1 MDSNKYPA
9 KVVGKCWG
17 LKSGDWESRTV
28 IVSFVQTPKIKY
40 KDLGFNLREPKPR
53 GMVGGAQLRFL
64 NEADAQ
70 AFSKKYY
77 NSYYEPYKSKEVLKL
92 IQTDDPTC
100 YIQEDY
106 VRHELNYYADKVP
119 QTVADN
125 FNSTAPFVQNPFI
138 SDNELK
144 ADADKAKYK
153 ENRRKFIVDHF
164 RENLSKYMSDWSIID
179 ERYIK
184 SNDSENFIL
193 HKKIQKDT
201 HLFIDFE
208 VDLTSVPRAFYTQ
221 ANFFAAINLKKCN
234 PIVIDAEPFL
244 NVVKKA
250 VANIPASTWDDVLG
264 TSQYSYGGTGDIFD
278 IASKSYWVLNDTLEG
293 KIQEILDKDSDK
305 KNYSIYK
312 YDAYDSRLI
321 HSNTNNISKVD
332 ERFDLQI
339 KEIVDALKDFADY
352 REKRILALM
361 DKIER
366 MLDFVPLFQ

>member
-9 KVVGKCWG
+9 KVIGKCWG
-17 LKSGDWESRTV
+17 LKSGDWESRVV
-28 IVSFVQTPKIKY
+28 IISFVQTPKIRY
-40 KDLGFNLREPKPR
+40 KDLGFNLREPTPR
-53 GMVGGAQLRFL
+53 GMIGGAQLRFL
-64 NEADAQ
+64 NENDAQ

-77 NSYYEPYKSKEVLKL
+77 NSYYEPYKSKDALKL

-106 VRHELNYYADKVP
+106 VRYELNYNTDKVP
-119 QTVADN
+119 QTIADN
-125 FNSTAPFVQNPFI
+125 FNSTTPFVQNPFI

-144 ADADKAKYK
+144 ADVDKANYK
-153 ENRRKFIVDHF
+153 ESRRKFIVDHF

-179 ERYIK
+179 ETYIK

-208 VDLTSVPRAFYTQ
+208 VDLRSVPRVFYTQ

-234 PIVIDAEPFL
+234 PGVIDAEPFL
-244 NVVKKA
+244 DVVKKA
-250 VANIPASTWDDVLG
+250 VAKTPASTWDDTLG
-264 TSQYSYGGTGDIFD
+264 TSEYVRGTDEIFD
-278 IASKSYWVLNDTLEG
+278 IASKSYWVLNDTLEE
-293 KIQEILDKDSDK
+293 KIKEILDKDMDK
-305 KNYSIYK
+305 NNYSIYK

-321 HSNTNNISKVD
+321 ASKVYNISKVD

-339 KEIVDALKDFADY
+339 KEVVETLKDFADY

-361 DKIER
+361 DKIEK
-366 MLDFVPLFQ
+366 MLNFVPLFQ